1 MNGEKE
7 KTQPISQNGYVFALD
22 IGTRTVVGIIGEY
35 IDEKFYLKDYV
46 SVPHNKRAMVDGQV
60 EDIKQVSKI
69 VALVKSTLE
78 ERNNI
83 RLERVSIAAAGRA
96 LKTISTGMSFDVSGK
111 EYITEEMVKSME
123 VETIQKAQAELD
135 ETPTR
140 GTTFYCVGHSIT
152 SYMLDDYKM
161 ISLEGH
167 KGEKAEVNLIAA
179 FLPSIVVEG
188 LYAVMDINN
197 LEVASLTLEPIAAMN
212 VIVPPEIR
220 LINIALV
227 DIGAGTSDIAV
238 SKDGSVYA
246 YAMATIA
253 GDEITEEIIRT
264 YLVDFNTA
272 EELKQNCSETDEE
285 LEFRDILGISHKLK
299 ASEIYQKVMPAVDV
313 LADTICKAITDV
325 NGGSPAAVFLVGG
338 GSLIEGLPALVA
350 KKLEL
355 DESRVAI
362 GGGDFLKNVDEQ
374 GAKLGAEFVTPVGI
388 AVTTALEQGYDFSV
402 IFVND
407 KKVRAFDTKQLT
419 VFEALNLAGYK
430 SSDIM
435 GRSGRNLTYT
445 LNGKRTVIKG
455 GNFSASEVYI
465 NEHPASVTS
474 KITQGDHIRFTPA
487 ASGENAKATLAD
499 AINYSR
505 FNTGTVEFGGEKHKL
520 GLRVSVNGVLQ
531 EKDYEIQPLDNIETT
546 GIVTLGD
553 LLQSLDIELD
563 GIEYLVNDQAADES
577 YILSDGDMISYND
590 GISTVTDDMPEKK
603 EEKVEEIKAEEEPL
617 FKEEPVIEEKE
628 EEPEIKEV
636 KEEEPIK
643 VEEPE
648 ITFEQ
653 PSVPSTPPTPPVPPT
668 PQQPAFTAPPQP
680 FTRPTGVQTPTYS
693 APIGMSAPQQP
704 KQAPVNPIHAS
715 FMQRGFSQPANLTFE
730 EAPAAPAPAPANTAG
745 ELHVQLNGA
754 NVTLAPSP
762 SGHMLLD
769 LLNLIDIDPTAP
781 NTELILEIN
790 DAPANFSSLLEEGDR
805 AVIRLQER
813 R

>member
-7 KTQPISQNGYVFALD
+7 KTQLISQDGYVFALD

-46 SVPHNKRAMVDGQV
+46 SIPHNKRAMVDGQV
-60 EDIKQVSKI
+60 EDIKQVAKI
-69 VALVKSTLE
+69 VAQVKSILE
-78 ERNNI
+78 EHNNI

-96 LKTISTGMSFDVSGK
+96 LKTISTGMTFDVSGK

-123 VETIQKAQAELD
+123 VETIQKAQNELD
-135 ETPTR
+135 EAPTR

-152 SYMLDDYKM
+152 SYMLDEYKM

-167 KGEKAEVNLIAA
+167 KGEKAEINLIAA

-188 LYAVMDINN
+188 LYAVMDMNS
-197 LEVASLTLEPIAAMN
+197 LEVVSLTLEPIAAMN

-272 EELKQNCSETDEE
+272 EELKQNCCEGDDE
-285 LEFRDILGISHKLK
+285 LEFRDILGVSHKLK

-338 GSLIEGLPALVA
+338 GSLIEGLPSLVA
-350 KKLEL
+350 SKLGL

-362 GGGDFLKNVDEQ
+362 GGGDFLKNVDDQ

-419 VFEALNLAGYK
+419 VFEALNLAGFK
-430 SSDIM
+430 SADIM

-465 NEHPASVTS
+465 NDHPASVTS
-474 KITQGDHIRFTPA
+474 KITQGDRIRFVPA
-487 ASGENAKATLAD
+487 SSGENAKATLAD

-505 FNTGTVEFGGEKHKL
+505 FNTGVVEFGGQKHKL
-520 GLRVSVNGVLQ
+520 GLRVNVNGV
-531 EKDYEIQPLDNIETT
+531 EKENDYEIQPLDNIETT

-553 LLQSLDIELD
+553 LLQNLDIELD

-577 YILSDGDMISYND
+577 YILSDGDMITYSD
-590 GISTVTDDMPEKK
+590 GTGVVPNAMPKKAEAPVKTEQK
-603 EEKVEEIKAEEEPL
+603 EEKEEPL
-617 FKEEPVIEEKE
+617 FKEEPVIEEKV
-628 EEPEIKEV
+628 EEPEIEEIKV
-636 KEEEPIK
+636 EEPVK
-643 VEEPE
+643 AEEPE

-653 PSVPSTPPTPPVPPT
+653 PQPVTPPVPSVPPT
-668 PQQPAFTAPPQP
+668 PSQPSFVAPPQP

-693 APIGMSAPQQP
+693 APQQ
-704 KQAPVNPIHAS
+704 KQAPVNPIHAN
-715 FMQRGFSQPANLTFE
+715 FIQRGFSQQQNLTFE
-730 EAPAAPAPAPANTAG
+730 EAVPAAAPQVQPKG

-754 NVTLAPSP
+754 GVTLPPSP

-790 DAPANFSSLLEEGDR
+790 GKPANFSSLLEDGDR
-805 AVIRLQER
+805 TVIRLQER